1 MPSILLKYI
10 LKYKKIKVIYW
21 YICIYSYI
29 FIYTYQIFQAIAWVR
44 SLATS
49 ILTYTIICNFLH
61 TFYTVRNAM
70 IRYATNLFLIVC
82 HLLPPLS
89 SHHTSYTK
97 PIYIRCVNLRFW
109 DGLKIGRLLPHIFF
123 HQWRNLIPRN
133 MCSLTYYSHA
143 MDPF

>member
-1 MPSILLKYI
+1 MLWFRHDPAFSGLYI
-10 LKYKKIKVIYW
+10 YIYMYV
-21 YICIYSYI
+21 YINIYSCI
-29 FIYTYQIFQAIAWVR
+29 YQIFQAIAWVR

-49 ILTYTIICNFLH
+49 ILTYTIICSFLH

-123 HQWRNLIPRN
+123 HQRRNLIPRN